1 MQNNAIKLKSRS
13 SFTISPKDNEYTPNC
28 RELFFGISEKERRA
42 EKELC
47 REKLADKAKRELFG
61 MAVGGIILAFLVI
74 TLLFL
79 TI

>member
-28 RELFFGISEKERRA
+28 RELLFGISEKERRA

-61 MAVGGIILAFLVI
+61 IILAFLVI